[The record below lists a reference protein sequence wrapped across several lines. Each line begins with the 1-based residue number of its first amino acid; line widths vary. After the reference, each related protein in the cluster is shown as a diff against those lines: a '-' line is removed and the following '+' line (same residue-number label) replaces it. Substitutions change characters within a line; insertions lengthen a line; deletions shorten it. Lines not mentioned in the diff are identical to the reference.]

1 MRLITLASSQANA
14 AGMSIAEGGATLL
27 NTFNANIEVAE
38 NSQIAL
44 KSITTEL
51 SSLSYDVEDFED
63 YVLELTTLEVDSF
76 YGYVNGSA
84 DDVGSFG
91 KLNGARQNIIDVIPA
106 TQVTVVDM
114 GDEGEEYRL
123 RWTPPYPTFL
133 DLSNKKPF
141 VMNQLGVRLTKY
153 DGSSIALD
161 GPMFVSLLIKG
172 PSDR

>member
-1 MRLITLASSQANA
+1 MRLITLASSEANQA
-14 AGMSIAEGGATLL
+14 GVTLAEGGAILL

-44 KSITTEL
+44 KSITTEF
-51 SSLSYDVEDFED
+51 SSESVEIDDFSD
-63 YVLELTTLEVDSF
+63 FVLELTNLEVDSF
-76 YGYVNGSA
+76 YGYTNA
-84 DDVGSFG
+84 TTG

-106 TQVTVVDM
+106 TQLKVHQVE
-114 GDEGEEYRL
+114 GGEDEFRL
-123 RWTPPYPTFL
+123 RWTPSYPTFL

-153 DGSSIALD
+153 DGESIALD

-172 PSDR
+172 PGDR

>member
-1 MRLITLASSQANA
+1 MRLITLASSEANQS
-14 AGMSIAEGGATLL
+14 GVTLAEGGAILL

-44 KSITTEL
+44 KSITTEF
-51 SSLSYDVEDFED
+51 SSESAEIDDFSD
-63 YVLELTTLEVDSF
+63 FVLELTTLEVDSF
-76 YGYVNGSA
+76 YGYTNA
-84 DDVGSFG
+84 TTG

-106 TQVTVVDM
+106 TQLKVHVAE
-114 GDEGEEYRL
+114 GDEDEFRL
-123 RWTPPYPTFL
+123 RWTPSYPTFL

-153 DGSSIALD
+153 DGESIALD

-172 PSDR
+172 PGDR

>member
-1 MRLITLASSQANA
+1 MRLITLASSEANQS
-14 AGMSIAEGGATLL
+14 GVTLAEGGAILL

-44 KSITTEL
+44 KSITTEF
-51 SSLSYDVEDFED
+51 SSESVEIDDFSD
-63 YVLELTTLEVDSF
+63 FVLELTNLEVDSF
-76 YGYVNGSA
+76 YGYTNA
-84 DDVGSFG
+84 TIG

-106 TQVTVVDM
+106 TQLKVHEAE
-114 GDEGEEYRL
+114 GGEDEFRL
-123 RWTPPYPTFL
+123 RWTPSYPTFL

-153 DGSSIALD
+153 DGESIALD

-172 PSDR
+172 PGDR

>member
-1 MRLITLASSQANA
+1 MRLITLASSEANQS
-14 AGMSIAEGGATLL
+14 GVTLAEGGAILL

-44 KSITTEL
+44 KSITTEF
-51 SSLSYDVEDFED
+51 SSESAEIDDFSD
-63 YVLELTTLEVDSF
+63 FVLELTTLEVDSF
-76 YGYVNGSA
+76 YGYTNA
-84 DDVGSFG
+84 TTG

-106 TQVTVVDM
+106 TQLKVHVAEGG
-114 GDEGEEYRL
+114 GDEFRL
-123 RWTPPYPTFL
+123 RWTPSYPTFL

-153 DGSSIALD
+153 DGESIALD

-172 PSDR
+172 PGDR

>member
-1 MRLITLASSQANA
+1 MRLITLASSEANHS
-14 AGMSIAEGGATLL
+14 GVTLAEGGAILL

-51 SSLSYDVEDFED
+51 SSLSYVVEDFED
-63 YVLELTTLEVDSF
+63 YILELTTLEVDSF
-76 YGYVNGSA
+76 YGYTNA
-84 DDVGSFG
+84 TTG

-106 TQVTVVDM
+106 TQITVVEV
-114 GDEGEEYRL
+114 GEGEEYRL
-123 RWTPPYPTFL
+123 RWTPSYPIFL

-141 VMNQLGVRLTKY
+141 VLNQLGVRLTKY
-153 DGSSIALD
+153 DGESIALD

>member
-1 MRLITLASSQANA
+1 MRLITLASTEANQS
-14 AGMSIAEGGATLL
+14 GVTLAEGGAILL

-44 KSITTEL
+44 KSITTEF
-51 SSLSYDVEDFED
+51 SSESAEIDDFSD
-63 YVLELTTLEVDSF
+63 FVLELTTLEVDSF
-76 YGYVNGSA
+76 YGYTNA
-84 DDVGSFG
+84 TTG

-106 TQVTVVDM
+106 TQLKVHEAEGG
-114 GDEGEEYRL
+114 GDEFRL
-123 RWTPPYPTFL
+123 RWTPSYPTFL

-153 DGSSIALD
+153 DGESIALD

-172 PSDR
+172 PGDR

>member
-1 MRLITLASSQANA
+1 MRLITLASTEANQS
-14 AGMSIAEGGATLL
+14 GVTLAEGGAILL

-44 KSITTEL
+44 KSITTEF
-51 SSLSYDVEDFED
+51 SSESAEIDDFSD
-63 YVLELTTLEVDSF
+63 FVLELTTLEVDSF
-76 YGYVNGSA
+76 YGYTNA
-84 DDVGSFG
+84 TTG

-106 TQVTVVDM
+106 TQLKVHVAEGG
-114 GDEGEEYRL
+114 GDEFRL
-123 RWTPPYPTFL
+123 RWTPPYPIFL

-153 DGSSIALD
+153 DGESIALD

-172 PSDR
+172 PGDR

>member
-1 MRLITLASSQANA
+1 MRLITLASSEQDKS
-14 AGMSIAEGGATLL
+14 GMAIEEGGAILL

-51 SSLSYDVEDFED
+51 SSLSFNVEDFED

-76 YGYVNGSA
+76 YGYTNA
-84 DDVGSFG
+84 TTG

-106 TQVTVVDM
+106 TQVTVVDV
-114 GDEGEEYRL
+114 GDAGEEYRL
-123 RWTPPYPTFL
+123 RWTPPYPIFL

-153 DGSSIALD
+153 DGESIALD

>member
-1 MRLITLASSQANA
+1 MRLITLASSQRNRS
-14 AGMSIAEGGATLL
+14 GMSISQGGAILL

-51 SSLSYDVEDFED
+51 SSESYSVEDFDD

-76 YGYVNGSA
+76 YGYTNDHDA
-84 DDVGSFG
+84 NVGSFG

-106 TQVTVVDM
+106 TQVKVLNE

-123 RWTPPYPTFL
+123 RWTPSYPTFL

-141 VMNQLGVRLTKY
+141 VLNQLGVRLTKY
-153 DGSSIALD
+153 DGESIALD